1 MHCWL
6 EHAEK
11 LPSKNCLEQVS
22 IRQQDRAVA
31 GCPIQSDSSKQYS
44 RRVEWSQLDRVRCA
58 SSMPCCKTAARDA
71 DSSAKHRDRSIAAP
85 GDRVLGVHARARVCV
100 CLGNGHLGNWLFI
113 IRRPLCA
120 TSESCQAVPEIF
132 PGGNKRARD

>member
-44 RRVEWSQLDRVRCA
+44 RRVEWSQLDRVMCFFYA
-58 SSMPCCKTAARDA
+58 VLQNSSQ
-71 DSSAKHRDRSIAAP
+71 
-85 GDRVLGVHARARVCV
+85 
-100 CLGNGHLGNWLFI
+100 
-113 IRRPLCA
+113 RRR
-120 TSESCQAVPEIF
+120 Q
-132 PGGNKRARD
+132 